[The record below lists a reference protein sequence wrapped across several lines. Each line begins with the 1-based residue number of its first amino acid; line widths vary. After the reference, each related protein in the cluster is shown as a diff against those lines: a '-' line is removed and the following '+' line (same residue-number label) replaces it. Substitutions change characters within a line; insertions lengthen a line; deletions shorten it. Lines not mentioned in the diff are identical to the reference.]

1 MEKIK
6 YPLLYFKL
14 DEDKYLGKLVGTEYE
29 AMAPDL
35 DRLKLKILNH
45 LKREYRKYRDYPDVR
60 LRKARM
66 KVLNV
71 AYRPAFRS
79 NSGVFPL
86 PYSLNVPIPAVYGE
100 TIYGYYECYLPLFGG
115 GFPYYEAKHLEP
127 LAVHQAN
134 AYLNHMQPE
143 RIYQLMRYSQPQ
155 MDFILLRVKDD
166 DEFEW
171 ENAVYRKNLDTLNRL
186 ADRYPFSKAVQKTLS
201 QGPDAAWERDKEVD
215 EVVEKMIQ
223 TRSNLIIVGA
233 PGSGKSAV
241 LQQAIKRAIN
251 RTRSWSYDLSF
262 WRILP
267 QRITASTKYLGEWEE
282 TAEKIVQE
290 LESSHGILWVIS
302 LIKLLEIGGAGPED
316 SVAAFFRPYLQQGK
330 LQIISEATPQE
341 LESMRRLLPSF
352 IESFQIINLQQ
363 LSEQNIHAIH
373 AQFVAYAKKNLR
385 VNLEE
390 GAVQTAYQLLNQY
403 YPYEHF
409 PGKGIKFLGKCIS
422 KAQLAQEESVN
433 KEKVIETFVEETGM
447 PELFL
452 RDDQHLDEAALKNF
466 FGERIIGQES
476 AVDTMTNLVK
486 VFKAGLNAPDRPIV
500 TLIFAGPTGV
510 GKTASAKT
518 LADYFFGKGQ
528 KKTPLIRIDMSEFR
542 HPGQIA
548 RLIGAGKE
556 TGTLIKEIRERP
568 FSVLLLDE
576 IEKADASIFDA
587 LLTVL
592 DEGLLVDAFGR
603 ETNFKNTIIIMTS
616 NLGASNQKP
625 IGLGSATNREANYQS
640 AIRKNFRPEF
650 VNRID
655 GVVIFNSLGP
665 HEIKKITLKEL
676 ESLKQR
682 DGFVKKNIQV
692 RFSDKVVDHVS
703 RIGFDERFGAR
714 PLQRAIEQVL
724 VNPIANWILEHN
736 EQGNCL
742 LLIDF
747 DQRLKIKR
755 LSQ

>member
-14 DEDKYLGKLVGTEYE
+14 DEDKYLGKLVGTEFE

-115 GFPYYEAKHLEP
+115 DFPYYESKHLEP

-171 ENAVYRKNLDTLNRL
+171 ENAVYRKSLDTLNRL

-201 QGPDAAWERDKEVD
+201 QGPDAAWERDKEVE

-302 LIKLLEIGGAGPED
+302 LIKLLEIGGVGPED

-385 VNLEE
+385 VRVEE

-422 KAQLAQEESVN
+422 KAQLGQEEIVN

-452 RDDQHLDEAALKNF
+452 RDDQHLDESALKNF

-476 AVDTMTNLVK
+476 AVETMTNLVK
-486 VFKAGLNAPDRPIV
+486 VFKAGLNAPDRPIA

-625 IGLGSATNREANYQS
+625 IGLGSVTNREANYQS

-665 HEIKKITLKEL
+665 EEIKKITLKEL
-676 ESLKQR
+676 EALKQR

-692 RFSDKVVDHVS
+692 RFSNKVVDHVS